1 MRRLASLVFVLIFG
15 IIFAGCATADDT
27 TTSLRVAAAS
37 SLTDVFNDIGA
48 QFMRDNPDITIAFNF
63 ASSSDLA
70 LQISQGLPADVFV
83 SADVKNMAKVSDADL
98 LHGQP
103 IAFATNSLEI
113 VVEKGNP
120 LNIDSLAQ
128 LATPGLLF
136 VTCPI
141 EVPIGGYTAE
151 VLRTAGVTVTPAS
164 LEENVKGILTKVA
177 LGEADAGIVYRTDIL
192 AAGSSVTG
200 VPIADN
206 VNVNPLY
213 VVGAL
218 RDSRNQDASQRFILF
233 LNSDQGRKILSQF
246 GFGLLPA

>member
-1 MRRLASLVFVLIFG
+1 MRRLASLVMVPIFG
-15 IIFAGCATADDT
+15 LVFAGCASSDDT
-27 TTSLRVAAAS
+27 TTSLRVAATS
-37 SLTDVFNDIGA
+37 SLTEVFNDIGE
-48 QFMRDNPDITIAFNF
+48 QFMQANPDITIAFNF

-70 LQISQGLPADVFV
+70 LQISQGLPADVFA
-83 SADVKNMAKVSDADL
+83 SADVKNMAKVTDAGL
-98 LHGQP
+98 LLGQSVT
-103 IAFATNSLEI
+103 FATNSLEI

-120 LNIDSLAQ
+120 LFVDSLAQ

-151 VLRTAGVTVTPAS
+151 VLRNAGVTVTPAS

-192 AAGSSVTG
+192 AAGNSVTG

-206 VNVNPLY
+206 VNVTTKYL
-213 VVGAL
+213 VGAL
-218 RDSRNQDASQRFILF
+218 RDSQNQDASQRFIIF
-233 LNSDQGRKILSQF
+233 LSSEQGQKIFSQF
-246 GFGLLPA
+246 GFGPA

>member
-1 MRRLASLVFVLIFG
+1 MLA
-15 IIFAGCATADDT
+15 
-27 TTSLRVAAAS
+27 
-37 SLTDVFNDIGA
+37 
-48 QFMRDNPDITIAFNF
+48 NPDITIAFNF

-70 LQISQGLPADVFV
+70 LQISQGLPADVFA
-83 SADVKNMAKVSDADL
+83 SADVKNMAKVTDADL

-128 LATPGLLF
+128 IATPGLLF

-151 VLRTAGVTVTPAS
+151 VLRNAGVTVTPAS
-164 LEENVKGILTKVA
+164 LEENVKGILTKVS

-192 AAGSSVTG
+192 AAGNSVTG

-206 VNVNPLY
+206 VNVTTKYLI
-213 VVGAL
+213 GAL
-218 RDSRNQDASQRFILF
+218 RDSQNQDASQRFIIF
-233 LNSDQGRKILSQF
+233 LSSEQGQKIFSQF
-246 GFGLLPA
+246 GFGPA

>member
-1 MRRLASLVFVLIFG
+1 MRRLAALVMAPIFG
-15 IIFAGCATADDT
+15 LVFAGCASSDDT
-27 TTSLRVAAAS
+27 TTSLRIAATS
-37 SLTDVFNDIGA
+37 SLTEVFNDIGE
-48 QFMRDNPDITIAFNF
+48 QFMQANPDITIAFNF

-70 LQISQGLPADVFV
+70 LQISQGLPADVFA
-83 SADVKNMAKVSDADL
+83 SADVKNMAKITAAGL

-103 IAFATNSLEI
+103 VAFATNSLEI

-120 LNIDSLAQ
+120 LHIDSLAQ
-128 LATPGLLF
+128 LATRGLLF

-151 VLRTAGVTVTPAS
+151 VLRNAGVTVTPAS

-192 AAGSSVTG
+192 AAGSSVAG

-206 VNVNPLY
+206 VNLTTKY
-213 VVGAL
+213 LVGAL
-218 RDSRNQDASQRFILF
+218 RDSQNQDASQRFISF
-233 LNSDQGRKILSQF
+233 LSSEQGQKIFSQF
-246 GFGLLPA
+246 GFGPA

>member
-1 MRRLASLVFVLIFG
+1 MRRLASLVMVPIFG
-15 IIFAGCATADDT
+15 LVFAGCASSDDT
-27 TTSLRVAAAS
+27 TTSLRIAATS
-37 SLTDVFNDIGA
+37 SLTEVFNDIGE
-48 QFMRDNPDITIAFNF
+48 QFMLANPDITIAFNF

-70 LQISQGLPADVFV
+70 LQISQGLPADVFA
-83 SADVKNMAKVSDADL
+83 SADVKNMAKVTDADL

-128 LATPGLLF
+128 IATPGLLF

-141 EVPIGGYTAE
+141 EVPIGAYTAE
-151 VLRTAGVTVTPAS
+151 VLRNAGVTVTPAS
-164 LEENVKGILTKVA
+164 LEENVKGILTKVS

-192 AAGSSVTG
+192 AAGNSVTG

-206 VNVNPLY
+206 VNVTTKYLI
-213 VVGAL
+213 GAL
-218 RDSRNQDASQRFILF
+218 RDSQNQDASQRFIIF
-233 LNSDQGRKILSQF
+233 LSSEQGQKIFSQF
-246 GFGLLPA
+246 GFGPA

>member
-1 MRRLASLVFVLIFG
+1 MRRLASLVMVPIFG
-15 IIFAGCATADDT
+15 LVFAGCASSDDT
-27 TTSLRVAAAS
+27 TTSLRIAATS
-37 SLTDVFNDIGA
+37 SLTEVFNDIGE
-48 QFMRDNPDITIAFNF
+48 QFILANPDITIAFNF

-70 LQISQGLPADVFV
+70 LQISQGLPADVFA
-83 SADVKNMAKVSDADL
+83 SADVKNMAKVTDADL

-128 LATPGLLF
+128 IATPGLLF

-151 VLRTAGVTVTPAS
+151 VLRNAGVTVTPAS
-164 LEENVKGILTKVA
+164 LEENVKGILTKVS

-192 AAGSSVTG
+192 AAGNSVTG

-206 VNVNPLY
+206 VNVTTKYLI
-213 VVGAL
+213 GAL
-218 RDSRNQDASQRFILF
+218 RDSQNQDASQRFIIF
-233 LNSDQGRKILSQF
+233 LSSEQGQKIFSQF
-246 GFGLLPA
+246 GFGPA

>member
-1 MRRLASLVFVLIFG
+1 MRRLASLVMVPIFG
-15 IIFAGCATADDT
+15 LVFAGCASSDDT
-27 TTSLRVAAAS
+27 TTSLRVAATS
-37 SLTDVFNDIGA
+37 SLTEVFNDIGE
-48 QFMRDNPDITIAFNF
+48 QFMLANPDITIAFNF

-70 LQISQGLPADVFV
+70 LQISQGLPADVFA
-83 SADVKNMAKVSDADL
+83 SADVKNMAKVTDAGL

-103 IAFATNSLEI
+103 VAFATNSLEI

-120 LNIDSLAQ
+120 LFVDSLAQ

-151 VLRTAGVTVTPAS
+151 VLRNAGVTVTPAS

-192 AAGSSVTG
+192 AAGNSVTG

-206 VNVNPLY
+206 VNVTTKYL
-213 VVGAL
+213 VGAL
-218 RDSRNQDASQRFILF
+218 RDSQNQDASQRFIIF
-233 LNSDQGRKILSQF
+233 LSSEQGQKIFSQF
-246 GFGLLPA
+246 GFGPA

>member
-1 MRRLASLVFVLIFG
+1 MRRLASLVMVPIFG
-15 IIFAGCATADDT
+15 LVFAGCASSDDT
-27 TTSLRVAAAS
+27 TTSLRVAATS
-37 SLTDVFNDIGA
+37 SLTEVFNDIGE
-48 QFMRDNPDITIAFNF
+48 QFMLANPDITIAFNF

-70 LQISQGLPADVFV
+70 LQISQGLPADVFA
-83 SADVKNMAKVSDADL
+83 SADVKNMAKVTDAGL

-103 IAFATNSLEI
+103 VAFATNSLEI

-120 LNIDSLAQ
+120 LFIDSLAQ

-151 VLRTAGVTVTPAS
+151 VLRNAGVTVTVAS

-192 AAGSSVTG
+192 AAGNSVTG

-206 VNVNPLY
+206 INVNPLY
-213 VVGAL
+213 VVGVL
-218 RDSRNQDASQRFILF
+218 QDSRNQDASQRFIIF
-233 LNSDQGRKILSQF
+233 LNSEQGQNIFSQF
-246 GFGLLPA
+246 GFGPA

>member
-1 MRRLASLVFVLIFG
+1 MRRLASLVMVPIFG
-15 IIFAGCATADDT
+15 LVFAGCASSDDT
-27 TTSLRVAAAS
+27 TTSLRIAATS
-37 SLTDVFNDIGA
+37 SLTEVFNDIGE
-48 QFMRDNPDITIAFNF
+48 QFMLANPDITIAFNF

-70 LQISQGLPADVFV
+70 LQISQGLPADVFA
-83 SADVKNMAKVSDADL
+83 SADVKNMAKVTDAGL
-98 LHGQP
+98 LLGQSVT
-103 IAFATNSLEI
+103 FATNSLEI

-120 LNIDSLAQ
+120 LFVDSLAQ

-151 VLRTAGVTVTPAS
+151 VLRNAGVTVTPAS

-192 AAGSSVTG
+192 AAGNSVTG

-206 VNVNPLY
+206 VNVTTKYL
-213 VVGAL
+213 VGAL
-218 RDSRNQDASQRFILF
+218 RDSQNQDASQRFIIF
-233 LNSDQGRKILSQF
+233 LSSEQGQKIFSQF
-246 GFGLLPA
+246 GFGPA

>member
-1 MRRLASLVFVLIFG
+1 
-15 IIFAGCATADDT
+15 
-27 TTSLRVAAAS
+27 
-37 SLTDVFNDIGA
+37 
-48 QFMRDNPDITIAFNF
+48 
-63 ASSSDLA
+63 
-70 LQISQGLPADVFV
+70 
-83 SADVKNMAKVSDADL
+83 MAKVTDADL

-128 LATPGLLF
+128 IATPGLLF

-151 VLRTAGVTVTPAS
+151 VLRNAGVTVTPAS
-164 LEENVKGILTKVA
+164 LEENVKGILTKVS

-192 AAGSSVTG
+192 AAGNSVTG

-206 VNVNPLY
+206 VNVTTKYLI
-213 VVGAL
+213 GAL
-218 RDSRNQDASQRFILF
+218 RDSQNQDASQRFIIF
-233 LNSDQGRKILSQF
+233 LSSEQGQKIFSQF
-246 GFGLLPA
+246 GFGPA

>member
-1 MRRLASLVFVLIFG
+1 MRRLASLVMVPIFG
-15 IIFAGCATADDT
+15 LVFAGCASSDDM
-27 TTSLRVAAAS
+27 TTSLRVAATS
-37 SLTDVFNDIGA
+37 SLTEVFNDIGE
-48 QFMRDNPDITIAFNF
+48 QFMQANPDITIALNF

-70 LQISQGLPADVFV
+70 LQISQGLPADVFA
-83 SADVKNMAKVSDADL
+83 SADVKNMAKVTDAGL
-98 LHGQP
+98 LLGQSVT
-103 IAFATNSLEI
+103 FATNSLEI

-120 LNIDSLAQ
+120 LFVDSLAQ

-151 VLRTAGVTVTPAS
+151 VLRNAGVTVTPAS

-192 AAGSSVTG
+192 AAGNSVTG

-206 VNVNPLY
+206 VNVTTKYL
-213 VVGAL
+213 VGAL
-218 RDSRNQDASQRFILF
+218 RDSQNQDASQRFIIF
-233 LNSDQGRKILSQF
+233 LSSEQGQKIFSQF
-246 GFGLLPA
+246 GFGPA

>member
-1 MRRLASLVFVLIFG
+1 MRRLASLVMVPIFG
-15 IIFAGCATADDT
+15 LVFAGCASSDDT
-27 TTSLRVAAAS
+27 TTSLRIAATS
-37 SLTDVFNDIGA
+37 SLTEVFNDIGE
-48 QFMRDNPDITIAFNF
+48 QFMLANPDITIAFNF

-70 LQISQGLPADVFV
+70 LQISQGLPADVFA
-83 SADVKNMAKVSDADL
+83 SADVKNMAKVTDADL

-128 LATPGLLF
+128 IATPGLLF

-151 VLRTAGVTVTPAS
+151 VLRNAGVTVTPAS
-164 LEENVKGILTKVA
+164 LEENVKGILTKVS

-192 AAGSSVTG
+192 AAGNSVTG

-206 VNVNPLY
+206 VNVTTKYLI
-213 VVGAL
+213 GAL
-218 RDSRNQDASQRFILF
+218 RDSQNQDASQRFIIF
-233 LNSDQGRKILSQF
+233 LSSEQGQNIFSQF
-246 GFGLLPA
+246 GFGPA

>member
-1 MRRLASLVFVLIFG
+1 MRRLASLVMISLFGLTFV
-15 IIFAGCATADDT
+15 GCATADDT

-48 QFMRDNPDITIAFNF
+48 QFMRDNPDIAITFNF

-70 LQISQGLPADVFV
+70 LQISQGLPADVFA
-83 SADVKNMAKVSDADL
+83 SADVKNMAKVTDAGL
-98 LHGQP
+98 LEGQP
-103 IAFATNSLEI
+103 TAFATNSLEI

-120 LNIDSLAQ
+120 LHIVSLAQ
-128 LATPGLLF
+128 LTTPGLLF

-141 EVPIGGYTAE
+141 EVPIGRYTAE
-151 VLRTAGVTVTPAS
+151 VLRNAGVTVTPAS
-164 LEENVKGILTKVA
+164 LEENAKGILTKVA

-200 VPIADN
+200 VPIADKI
-206 VNVNPLY
+206 NVNPLY
-213 VVGAL
+213 VVGTL
-218 RDSRNQDASQRFILF
+218 RDSHAKEATQRFIDL
-233 LNSDQGRKILSQF
+233 LNSDQGREKLSKF

>member
-1 MRRLASLVFVLIFG
+1 MRRLASLVMVPIFG
-15 IIFAGCATADDT
+15 LVFAGCASSDDT
-27 TTSLRVAAAS
+27 TTSLRIAATS
-37 SLTDVFNDIGA
+37 SLTEVFNDIGE
-48 QFMRDNPDITIAFNF
+48 QFMLANPDITIAFNF

-70 LQISQGLPADVFV
+70 LQISQGLPADVFA
-83 SADVKNMAKVSDADL
+83 SADVKNMAKVTDAGL

-128 LATPGLLF
+128 IATPGLLF

-151 VLRTAGVTVTPAS
+151 VLRNAGVTVTPAS
-164 LEENVKGILTKVA
+164 LEENVKGILTKVS

-192 AAGSSVTG
+192 AAGNLVTG

-206 VNVNPLY
+206 VNVTTKYLI
-213 VVGAL
+213 GAL
-218 RDSRNQDASQRFILF
+218 RDSQNQDASQRFIIF
-233 LNSDQGRKILSQF
+233 LSSEQGQKIFSQF
-246 GFGLLPA
+246 GFGPA

>member
-1 MRRLASLVFVLIFG
+1 MRRLASLVMVPIFG
-15 IIFAGCATADDT
+15 LVFAGCASSDDT
-27 TTSLRVAAAS
+27 TTSLRIAATS
-37 SLTDVFNDIGA
+37 SLTEVFNDIGE
-48 QFMRDNPDITIAFNF
+48 QFMLANPDITIAFNF

-70 LQISQGLPADVFV
+70 LQISQGLPADVFA
-83 SADVKNMAKVSDADL
+83 SADVKNMAKVTDADL

-128 LATPGLLF
+128 IATPGLLL

-151 VLRTAGVTVTPAS
+151 VLRNAGVTVTPAS
-164 LEENVKGILTKVA
+164 LEENVKGILTKVS

-192 AAGSSVTG
+192 AAGNSVTG

-206 VNVNPLY
+206 VNVTTKYLI
-213 VVGAL
+213 GAL
-218 RDSRNQDASQRFILF
+218 RDSQNQDASQRFIIF
-233 LNSDQGRKILSQF
+233 LSSEQGQKIFSQF
-246 GFGLLPA
+246 GFGPA

>member
-1 MRRLASLVFVLIFG
+1 MRRLASLVTVPIFG
-15 IIFAGCATADDT
+15 LVFAGCASSDDT
-27 TTSLRVAAAS
+27 TTSLRIAATS
-37 SLTDVFNDIGA
+37 SLTEVFNDIGE
-48 QFMRDNPDITIAFNF
+48 QFMQDNPDITIAFNF

-70 LQISQGLPADVFV
+70 LQISQGLPADVFA
-83 SADVKNMAKVSDADL
+83 SADVKNMAKVTDAGL

-103 IAFATNSLEI
+103 ITFATNSLEI

-120 LNIDSLAQ
+120 LFIDSLAQ

-151 VLRTAGVTVTPAS
+151 VLRNAGVTVTVAS

-192 AAGSSVTG
+192 AAGNSVTG

-206 VNVNPLY
+206 INVNPLY
-213 VVGAL
+213 VVGVL
-218 RDSRNQDASQRFILF
+218 QDSRNQDASQRFIIF
-233 LNSDQGRKILSQF
+233 LNSEQGQNIFSQF
-246 GFGLLPA
+246 GFGPA

>member
-1 MRRLASLVFVLIFG
+1 MRRLASLVMIPIFGLIFS
-15 IIFAGCATADDT
+15 GCASSDDT
-27 TTSLRVAAAS
+27 TTSLRIAATS
-37 SLTDVFNDIGA
+37 SLTEVFNDIGE
-48 QFMRDNPDITIAFNF
+48 QFMLANPDTSIAFNF
-63 ASSSDLA
+63 GSSSDLA
-70 LQISQGLPADVFV
+70 LQISQGLPADIFA
-83 SADVKNMAKVSDADL
+83 SADVKNMAKVTDAGL
-98 LHGQP
+98 LDGQP
-103 IAFATNSLEI
+103 IAFAANSLEI

-151 VLRTAGVTVTPAS
+151 VLKNAEVTVAPVS

-192 AAGSSVTG
+192 AAGDSVTG

-206 VNVNPLY
+206 VNVTTQYL
-213 VVGAL
+213 VGAL
-218 RDSRNQDASQRFILF
+218 RDSQNQDASRRFIIF
-233 LNSDQGRKILSQF
+233 LSSEQGQKIFSQF
-246 GFGLLPA
+246 GFGPA

>member
-1 MRRLASLVFVLIFG
+1 MRRLASLVMVPIFG
-15 IIFAGCATADDT
+15 LVFAGCASSDDT
-27 TTSLRVAAAS
+27 TTSLRIAATS
-37 SLTDVFNDIGA
+37 SLTEVFNDIGE
-48 QFMRDNPDITIAFNF
+48 QFMLANPDITIAFNF

-70 LQISQGLPADVFV
+70 LQISQGLPADVFA
-83 SADVKNMAKVSDADL
+83 SADVKNMAKVTDAGL

-103 IAFATNSLEI
+103 VAFATNSLEI

-128 LATPGLLF
+128 IATPGLLF

-151 VLRTAGVTVTPAS
+151 VLRNAGVTVTPAS

-192 AAGSSVTG
+192 AAGNSVTG

-206 VNVNPLY
+206 VNVTTKYLI
-213 VVGAL
+213 GAL
-218 RDSRNQDASQRFILF
+218 RDSQNQDASQRFIIF
-233 LNSDQGRKILSQF
+233 LSSEQGQKIFSQF
-246 GFGLLPA
+246 GFGPA

>member
-1 MRRLASLVFVLIFG
+1 MRRLASLVMVPIFG
-15 IIFAGCATADDT
+15 LVFAGCASSDDT
-27 TTSLRVAAAS
+27 TTSLRIAATS
-37 SLTDVFNDIGA
+37 SLTEVFNDIGE
-48 QFMRDNPDITIAFNF
+48 QFMQDNPDITIAFNF

-70 LQISQGLPADVFV
+70 LQISQGLPADVFA
-83 SADVKNMAKVSDADL
+83 SADVKNMAKVTDAGL

-103 IAFATNSLEI
+103 ITFATNSLEI

-120 LNIDSLAQ
+120 LFIDSLAQ

-151 VLRTAGVTVTPAS
+151 VLRNAGVTVTVAS

-192 AAGSSVTG
+192 AAGNSVTG

-206 VNVNPLY
+206 INVNPLY
-213 VVGAL
+213 VVGVL
-218 RDSRNQDASQRFILF
+218 QDSRNQDASQRFIIF
-233 LNSDQGRKILSQF
+233 LNSEQGQNIFSQF
-246 GFGLLPA
+246 GFGPA

>member
-1 MRRLASLVFVLIFG
+1 MRRLASLVMVPIFG
-15 IIFAGCATADDT
+15 LVFAGCASSDDT
-27 TTSLRVAAAS
+27 TTSLRIAATS
-37 SLTDVFNDIGA
+37 SLTEVFNDIGE
-48 QFMRDNPDITIAFNF
+48 QFMLANPDITIAFNF

-70 LQISQGLPADVFV
+70 LQISQGLPADVFA
-83 SADVKNMAKVSDADL
+83 SADVKNMAKVTDADL

-128 LATPGLLF
+128 IATPGLLF

-151 VLRTAGVTVTPAS
+151 VLRNAGVTVTPAS
-164 LEENVKGILTKVA
+164 LEENVKGILTKVS

-192 AAGSSVTG
+192 AAGNSVTG

-206 VNVNPLY
+206 VNVTTKYLI
-213 VVGAL
+213 GAL
-218 RDSRNQDASQRFILF
+218 RDSQNQDASQRFSIF
-233 LNSDQGRKILSQF
+233 LSSEQGQKIFSQF
-246 GFGLLPA
+246 GFGPA

>member
-1 MRRLASLVFVLIFG
+1 MRRLASLVMVPIFG
-15 IIFAGCATADDT
+15 LVFAGCASSDDM
-27 TTSLRVAAAS
+27 TTSLRVAATS
-37 SLTDVFNDIGA
+37 SLTEVFNDIGE
-48 QFMRDNPDITIAFNF
+48 QFMQANPDITIAFNF

-70 LQISQGLPADVFV
+70 LQISQGLPADVFA
-83 SADVKNMAKVSDADL
+83 SADVKNMAKVTDAGL
-98 LHGQP
+98 LLGQSVT
-103 IAFATNSLEI
+103 FATNSLEI

-120 LNIDSLAQ
+120 LFVDSLAQ

-151 VLRTAGVTVTPAS
+151 VLRNAGVTVTPAS

-192 AAGSSVTG
+192 AAGNSVTG

-206 VNVNPLY
+206 VNVTTKYL
-213 VVGAL
+213 VGAL
-218 RDSRNQDASQRFILF
+218 RDSQNQDASQRFIIF
-233 LNSDQGRKILSQF
+233 LSSEQGQKIFSQF
-246 GFGLLPA
+246 GFGPA

>member
-1 MRRLASLVFVLIFG
+1 MRRLASLVMVPIFG
-15 IIFAGCATADDT
+15 LVFAGCASSDDT
-27 TTSLRVAAAS
+27 TTSLRIAATS
-37 SLTDVFNDIGA
+37 SLTEVFNDIGE
-48 QFMRDNPDITIAFNF
+48 QFMLANPDITIAFNF

-70 LQISQGLPADVFV
+70 LQISQGLPADVFA
-83 SADVKNMAKVSDADL
+83 SADVKNMAKVTDAGL

-128 LATPGLLF
+128 LASPGLLF

-141 EVPIGGYTAE
+141 EVPIGAYTAE
-151 VLRTAGVTVTPAS
+151 VLRNAGVTVAPAS

-192 AAGSSVTG
+192 AAGNSVTG

-206 VNVNPLY
+206 VNVTTKYLI
-213 VVGAL
+213 GAL
-218 RDSRNQDASQRFILF
+218 RDSQNQDASQRFIIF
-233 LNSDQGRKILSQF
+233 LSSEQGQKIFSQF
-246 GFGLLPA
+246 GFGPA